1 MKKGIV
7 LLWFILG
14 FVNGQTQIVQDD
26 SLMILIKSDVHD
38 TVKMSRTLEKLY
50 SAPYDRLHYYNNIY
64 LNLAKKALLKPN
76 VPLKLTYDYLKG
88 IASAYHNKGVFY
100 TFDANL
106 DSSVIALKKSI
117 QLFELLKEEDEKPQV
132 MVALANVYLQQGSYE
147 DALNYGYKAL
157 SIFEKKQNFYGMGY
171 AQNSMAYV
179 YNLQD
184 DYEQVIAFL
193 SKSLVNYEKAN
204 DMEGMLDC
212 VDKLYVAYDFLDQ
225 DDDALKILEKGIE
238 LINKNKVDSLSAEQE
253 MLYLFTARS
262 YNLKQA
268 FDLSVIY
275 HKKAIYLSELNGN
288 LAFLSSRNL
297 DLARTYFDL
306 KDYKNAL
313 IFGNEAYEIAKERH
327 EKESEYVIAG
337 FLGNVYELTK
347 DYEKAYQMQKTYS
360 DLRESVQRDEDKK
373 LLVEKE
379 VQYEFEKKE
388 IINRAAQVQE
398 ISKINLAAEKKNAR
412 KNTWLIGMAIFLC
425 FLVIAIYFIYKFQ
438 RQKTI
443 IASQNAHLL
452 KQKLLI
458 SQMNPHFIF
467 NALNAIQNFIL
478 KKDPLAASGY
488 LANFSTLVRM
498 ILDFSR
504 KDFID
509 LQSELKF
516 LKNYLD
522 LQQLRTNNNFEYR
535 FEFDETVEPD
545 LIAVP
550 PMLTQPF
557 IENAIE
563 HGGFDAQNKGLII
576 IRYKI
581 NGDDLTC
588 EIEDNGIGMENSL
601 GIKTKKS
608 STHES
613 LALKITE
620 ERIETLYPTKQ
631 NKGIQILDKKNIS
644 PDKSGVLISFTIPLT
659 EV

>member
-1 MKKGIV
+1 MKKGI
-7 LLWFILG
+7 LILSIIFG
-14 FVNGQTQIVQDD
+14 VVKGHSQLAQDD
-26 SLMILIKSDVHD
+26 SLMNLIKSDLHD
-38 TVKMSRTLEKLY
+38 TIKMSRALEKLY
-50 SAPYDRLHYYNNIY
+50 AAPYDRLHYYNNIY
-64 LNLAKKALLKPN
+64 LNLAKQALLKPN
-76 VPLKLTYDYLKG
+76 VPLKLAYDCVKG

-100 TFDANL
+100 TFDAKL
-106 DSSVIALKKSI
+106 DSSVLALKKSI
-117 QLFELLKEEDEKPQV
+117 QLFEFLNEETEKPQV
-132 MVALANVYLQQGSYE
+132 MVALANVYLQQGNYE
-147 DALNYGYKAL
+147 VALNYCYKAL
-157 SIFEKKQNFYGMGY
+157 KIFEKKQNFYGMGY
-171 AQNSMAYV
+171 AQNSIAYV
-179 YNLQD
+179 YHLQD

-204 DMEGMLDC
+204 DIEGMLDC
-212 VDKLYVAYDFLDQ
+212 IDKLFVAYDFLDQ
-225 DDDALKILEKGIE
+225 DDDAIKILDKGIE
-238 LINKNKVDSLSAEQE
+238 LIDKNNNDSLSAEQE

-262 YNLKQA
+262 YNLKRA

-275 HKKAIYLSELNGN
+275 HKKAIFLGELNGN
-288 LAFLSSRNL
+288 LAFLSSRKL

-337 FLGNVYELTK
+337 FLGDVYELTK
-347 DYEKAYQMQKTYS
+347 DFEKAYQMQKTYS
-360 DLRESVQRDEDKK
+360 ELRESVQRDEDKK
-373 LLVEKE
+373 LLIEKE
-379 VQYEFEKKE
+379 LQYEFEKKE
-388 IINRAAQVQE
+388 IIARAAQVQE

-412 KNTWLIGMAIFLC
+412 KNTLLIGMSIFLC
-425 FLVIAIYFIYKFQ
+425 FLVVAIYLIYKFQ

-443 IASQNAHLL
+443 IAGQNAHLL

-478 KKDPLAASGY
+478 KKDPLIASGY
-488 LANFSTLVRM
+488 LSNFSELVRM

-516 LKNYLD
+516 LKNYLN
-522 LQQLRTNNNFEYR
+522 LQQLRSNNQFQYR
-535 FEFDETVEPD
+535 FEFDDNVDPD

-563 HGGFDAQNKGLII
+563 HGGFDAQNNGLII

-588 EIEDNGIGMENSL
+588 EIEDNGIGIEKSL
-601 GIKTKKS
+601 DIKRKKKPS
-608 STHES
+608 HES
-613 LALKITE
+613 LAIKITE
-620 ERIETLYPTKQ
+620 ERIAALYTTKQ
-631 NKGIQILDKKNIS
+631 KKAIEIIDKKNLTGNG
-644 PDKSGVLISFTIPLT
+644 SGVLISFTIPLI